1 MPERLAPKLKQIAVK
16 YDHLVL
22 DPNNPRFI
30 TRQEDK
36 IGEEDFLGQDT
47 SGKTADKMSKER
59 YKITELANSIKQNG
73 WLPVDYIFVRK
84 LQDQKDLYVVLEGNR
99 RVTAI
104 REIMNDEKLDDPKLK
119 TRLKSIEVMEVL
131 DAGSPAEL
139 QKRIS
144 YLLGVR
150 HHGSLKKWTPFAQ
163 AHNIMNRYLERSS
176 QSQETFEWDKAFGK
190 KVADTLSIPIEEV
203 EKRLK
208 VYRLMNQVGNWPE
221 VKKSKGG
228 MKDRYYSVCAE
239 PVLSPRKKLA
249 GYIEQ
254 DPKTFLLK
262 EEAVG
267 RINNLCHFH
276 EPDRKGAPV
285 GNPQEW
291 RHLDKILADD
301 DQNKRRDML
310 RKVEEE
316 KRPPSEVWAV
326 RAKELA
332 HYNWERWLLEV
343 NSILKT
349 VTLDELTDTTS
360 AVPTVKKLLAL
371 IADLDAR
378 DIYKGAVDVKG
389 N

>member
-1 MPERLAPKLKQIAVK
+1 MPEKLAPKLKQITVK

-36 IGEEDFLGQDT
+36 VADEDFLGQDT
-47 SGKTADKMSKER
+47 SGKTASKMAKER
-59 YKITELANSIKQNG
+59 YKIAELANSIKQNG

-84 LQDQKDLYVVLEGNR
+84 LEDQKDRYVVLEGNR

-104 REIMNDEKLDDPKLK
+104 REIMKDDKVDPKLK
-119 TRLKSIEVMEVL
+119 DRLKSIDVMEVL
-131 DAGSPAEL
+131 EAGSPAEL
-139 QKRIS
+139 QRKIS

-163 AHNIMNRYLERSS
+163 AHNIMDRYLEYSGQR
-176 QSQETFEWDKAFGK
+176 QETFEWDKDHAK
-190 KVADTLSIPIEEV
+190 KVAATLSIPIDEV

-208 VYRLMNQVGNWPE
+208 VYRVMNQVGNRPE

-239 PVLSPRKKLA
+239 PVLSPRKQLGK
-249 GYIEQ
+249 YVEQ
-254 DPKTFLLK
+254 DPKTYLLT
-262 EEAVG
+262 EEAVA
-267 RINNLCHFH
+267 RINNLCHFN
-276 EPDRKGAPV
+276 EPDRKGASIS
-285 GNPQEW
+285 NPQEW
-291 RHLDKILADD
+291 RYLEKILADD
-301 DQNKRRDML
+301 DQSKKRDML
-310 RKVEEE
+310 HKVEVE

-332 HYNWERWLLEV
+332 HYTWERWLLEV

-349 VTLDELTDTTS
+349 VTLDELTNTTG
-360 AVPTVKKLLAL
+360 ALPTVKQLLAL
-371 IADLDAR
+371 ITDLDGR
-378 DIYKGAVDVKG
+378 DIYKEAVDVKG

>member
-1 MPERLAPKLKQIAVK
+1 MPEKLAPKLKQITVK

-30 TRQEDK
+30 TRHEDK
-36 IGEEDFLGQDT
+36 VAEEDFLGQDM
-47 SGKTADKMSKER
+47 SGKTADKLPKER
-59 YKITELANSIKQNG
+59 YKIIELANSIKQNG

-84 LQDQKDLYVVLEGNR
+84 LQDQKDRYVVLEGNR

-104 REIMNDEKLDDPKLK
+104 REIMKDEKVELKLK
-119 TRLKSIEVMEVL
+119 DRLKSIEVMEVL
-131 DAGSPAEL
+131 DAVSPAEL
-139 QKRIS
+139 QRKIS

-163 AHNIMNRYLERSS
+163 AHNIMGRYLEYSG
-176 QSQETFEWDKAFGK
+176 QSQETFEWNKDYAK
-190 KVADTLSIPIEEV
+190 KVADTLSIPVDEV

-208 VYRLMNQVGNWPE
+208 VYRVMNQVGNRME

-239 PVLSPRKKLA
+239 PVLSPRKKLG

-254 DPKTFLLK
+254 DPQTFLLK
-262 EEAVG
+262 EEAVV
-267 RINNLCHFH
+267 RINNICHFS
-276 EPDRKGAPV
+276 EPDRKGAPI

-291 RHLDKILADD
+291 RYLDKILGDE
-301 DQNKRRDML
+301 DQNKRCDML
-310 RKVEEE
+310 KKVEEE

-332 HYNWERWLLEV
+332 HYTWERWLLEV

-349 VTLDELTDTTS
+349 VTLDELTNTAS

-371 IADLDAR
+371 ITDLDRR
-378 DIYKGAVDVKG
+378 DIYKEAGDAKG

>member
-1 MPERLAPKLKQIAVK
+1 MPEKLAPKLKQITVK

-30 TRQEDK
+30 TREEDK
-36 IGEEDFLGQDT
+36 VAEEDFLGQDV

-59 YKITELANSIKQNG
+59 YKIPELANSIKQNG
-73 WLPVDYIFVRK
+73 WQPVDYIFVRK
-84 LQDQKDLYVVLEGNR
+84 LQDQKDRYIVLEGNR

-104 REIMNDEKLDDPKLK
+104 REVMKDERVDPKLK
-119 TRLKSIEVMEVL
+119 DRLRSIEVMEVL
-131 DAGSPAEL
+131 DSGSPAEL
-139 QKRIS
+139 QRKIS

-150 HHGSLKKWTPFAQ
+150 HHGSLKRWTPFAQ
-163 AHNIMNRYLERSS
+163 AHNIMDRYLEYSG
-176 QSQETFEWDKAFGK
+176 QSQETFEWNKEFAK
-190 KVADTLSIPIEEV
+190 KVADTLSIPVDEV

-208 VYRLMNQVGNWPE
+208 VYRVMAQVGSRME
-221 VKKSKGG
+221 IKKSKGG

-239 PVLSPRKKLA
+239 PVLSPRKKLG

-254 DPKTFLLK
+254 DPNTFLLK
-262 EEAVG
+262 EEAVV
-267 RINNLCHFH
+267 RFNNICHFS
-276 EPDRKGAPV
+276 EPDRKGAPI

-291 RHLDKILADD
+291 RYLDKILADE
-301 DQNKRRDML
+301 DQDKRRDML
-310 RKVEEE
+310 KKVEEE

-332 HYNWERWLLEV
+332 HYTWERWLLEV

-349 VTLDELTDTTS
+349 VTLDELTNTAS

-371 IADLDAR
+371 ITGLDGR
-378 DIYKGAVDVKG
+378 DIYKGAGDAKG